1 MTTCKNNSKK
11 SKTISKKKNNGLIS
25 NSKSI
30 KNLLNKNNQKLPI
43 KPTEKLG
50 NSSLNQIILN

>member
-50 NSSLNQIILN
+50 NSGLNQII